1 MTYEE
6 YRKNIVSKASSYLDI
21 IRKESDKF
29 KIDLLDKKIQRAQ
42 CLPDGFYIFKV
53 PKEYANDSNINFLNN
68 LLISIDTTMLPAI
81 SYLYTINSDAT
92 GYQINSVYFIWR
104 RDNNNANITPL
115 FIHNNPAPIVPYYYV
130 EEQNKMIVTYAD
142 WGWTSLKEIK
152 DIYPDPELLSA
163 TLTIGWLTILYPEQ
177 KDMLLNGFVQYGIV
191 LDEQTRV
198 RIAQQLD
205 INGEFNEQQFV
216 RWFTQQN
223 TNIIR
228 LVRYLIDT
236 KSLLDKHR
244 DLIFESEEEEIDL
257 EESGE
262 EQLETEQLLEQ
273 PLDQQV
279 PKQLTEQPLQQV
291 NQQTQEQT
299 VKQQSIEQPTYQQEQ
314 VLEQSPARQPVVSQ
328 LIVPS
333 TNSLEWLKNNYKNN
347 QQWILPLA
355 LPIVFPYINYFDG
368 IVTTQISLVL
378 RFYGIKLRNLLYSN
392 HLFAPNDPVLID
404 APIDQQ
410 ELAVLSKTNY
420 IILNTPY
427 DNLNLY
433 QLPILTPEQIQNI
446 PEGIYQE
453 LTHALSNMSIDY
465 DTLVNESLQLPVHKR
480 DGYIMHKVISM
491 LIDH

>member
-68 LLISIDTTMLPAI
+68 LLISVDTTMLPAI
-81 SYLYTINSDAT
+81 SYLYTINSDTT
-92 GYQINSVYFIWR
+92 GYQIDSVYFIWR
-104 RDNNNANITPL
+104 RDDNNANITPL
-115 FIHNNPAPIVPYYYV
+115 FVHNNPAPIVPYYYV

-142 WGWTSLKEIK
+142 WGWASLKEIK

-191 LDEQTRV
+191 LEEQTRL
-198 RIAQQLD
+198 RIARQLD
-205 INGEFNEQQFV
+205 MNGEFNEQQFV

-257 EESGE
+257 EESDE
-262 EQLETEQLLEQ
+262 TLLTTEHSQVQQTEQQIEQQAQEQTQVQEKTTEQL
-273 PLDQQV
+273 
-279 PKQLTEQPLQQV
+279 
-291 NQQTQEQT
+291 
-299 VKQQSIEQPTYQQEQ
+299 TYQQEQ
-314 VLEQSPARQPVVSQ
+314 TQEPVVSR

-333 TNSLEWLKNNYKNN
+333 ANAIEWLKNNYKSN

-368 IVTTQISLVL
+368 IVTTQVSLVL

-404 APIDQQ
+404 APINQQ
-410 ELAVLSKTNY
+410 ELATLSKTNY

-453 LTHALSNMSIDY
+453 LTRALSNMSVDY
-465 DTLVNESLQLPVHKR
+465 DALVNESLQLPVHKR
-480 DGYIMHKVISM
+480 DGYIMHKIVSM